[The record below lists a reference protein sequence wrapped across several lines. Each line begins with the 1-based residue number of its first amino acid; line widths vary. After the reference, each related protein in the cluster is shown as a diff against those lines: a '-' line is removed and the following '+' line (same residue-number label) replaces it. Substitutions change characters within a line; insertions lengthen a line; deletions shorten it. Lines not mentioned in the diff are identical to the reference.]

1 LQDLAYLNRDL
12 SKVIAIDTVA
22 ERYSLQPENAIILPK
37 WNGDPK
43 DPGLIGLIPFLE
55 CKLGRYPHVPPYLT
69 IFSAIGILN
78 PPDVRPVLT
87 AYQGKDIATEYAQV
101 EAANKARLVEEWKAK
116 HKSNAGIASGGFTI
130 SRLFSRDSDPAH
142 NLPSNSPDGMPL
154 TYLEQKRLLAQKQYR
169 SDVEF
174 LKKNHDMLK
183 KQKEE
188 VQEAQMK
195 EMMQE
200 GLWGALSRMGLG
212 PAPPKDSTTPPS
224 NAAPSS
230 ESPVKQG

>member
-1 LQDLAYLNRDL
+1 MF
-12 SKVIAIDTVA
+12 
-22 ERYSLQPENAIILPK
+22 P
-37 WNGDPK
+37 
-43 DPGLIGLIPFLE
+43 
-55 CKLGRYPHVPPYLT
+55 
-69 IFSAIGILN
+69 AIGILN
-78 PPDVRPVLT
+78 PPDVRPILT
-87 AYQGKDIATEYAQV
+87 AYQGKDIATEYSKV

-116 HKSNAGIASGGFTI
+116 HKSNAGMASGGFTI
-130 SRLFSRDSDPAH
+130 SRLFSRDPDPTH
-142 NLPSNSPDGMPL
+142 HLPSNSPDGMPL

-174 LKKNHDMLK
+174 LRKNHDMLK

-212 PAPPKDSTTPPS
+212 AAPKDSNTPPS
-224 NAAPSS
+224 NTDISN